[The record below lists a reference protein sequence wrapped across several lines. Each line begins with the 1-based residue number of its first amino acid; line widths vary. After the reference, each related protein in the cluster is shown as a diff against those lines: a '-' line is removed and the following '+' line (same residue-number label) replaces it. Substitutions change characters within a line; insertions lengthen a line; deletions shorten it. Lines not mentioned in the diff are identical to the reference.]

1 MYAVRRPPNTQ
12 SRTTSVYFSADYKLL
27 HHFSDYHFVYFV
39 LWYDNWA
46 IGLVCRRLEEIAAA
60 ASKEYLLEK
69 NLHKMKDE
77 WNDMCFEFV
86 QYRDS
91 VSHFCDKL

>member
-1 MYAVRRPPNTQ
+1 M
-12 SRTTSVYFSADYKLL
+12 
-27 HHFSDYHFVYFV
+27 
-39 LWYDNWA
+39 
-46 IGLVCRRLEEIAAA
+46 CRRLEEIAAA